1 MNDSLRRF
9 FRPALFVALGL
20 SSVGCTPHATFPSDS
35 GTEILAPGMY
45 PAPQLM
51 GMGLKATYEKTVGDL
66 PFVEASV
73 AGEAAAPPALVYAL
87 PSGVSAGDW
96 KQIGIQTDIDGAREV
111 TRADITNGTPVWEVK
126 QLRIRSNR
134 AEVDVVYPS
143 GGDVY
148 QLATAIFK
156 SEPFG
161 PFRLQSF
168 QRWLIAEDMPTC
180 HHPVEVANA
189 KAEVDA
195 EAAQK
200 AAEEKAAADAEAAQK
215 AAEEKA
221 AADAEAAKK
230 AAEEKAAADAEAAKK
245 AAENEAPPASDLPG
259 DGSAPSA
266 ETDAETAAA
275 E

>member
-9 FRPALFVALGL
+9 FRPALVVALGL

-195 EAAQK
+195 EAARK
-200 AAEEKAAADAEAAQK
+200 AAEEKAV
-215 AAEEKA
+215 
-221 AADAEAAKK
+221 
-230 AAEEKAAADAEAAKK
+230 ADAEAAKK